1 MRFCTLLPLEP
12 SHRRS
17 GCCGA
22 VIWLGQAQSMGG
34 AHGSLTWHAS
44 KPSARARSTVR
55 NPPNLH
61 QRLRVTPHGSHT
73 WLSSVTSRIV
83 SRPSD
88 LATSTNLGRSPLR
101 AHRSRGNSRRT
112 RQASASRV
120 VRTSNSRTTGF
131 LLRVRASLRVTGC
144 SSCIAASHCHVGP
157 FGTPLF
163 TSPQKTPK

>member
-17 GCCGA
+17 RCCGA

-88 LATSTNLGRSPLR
+88 RATSTNLGRFSS
-101 AHRSRGNSRRT
+101 ART
-112 RQASASRV
+112 EAEATSRV
-120 VRTSNSRTTGF
+120 AVRVTRGSDSRTAGF
-131 LLRVRASLRVTGC
+131 LRRVRASLRVTGC

>member
-1 MRFCTLLPLEP
+1 
-12 SHRRS
+12 
-17 GCCGA
+17 
-22 VIWLGQAQSMGG
+22 MGG

-73 WLSSVTSRIV
+73 WLASVTSRIV

-101 AHRSRGNSRRT
+101 AHRSRGNQSPYASGVT
-112 RQASASRV
+112 RGSDFEFPNYGFSAACPCLTPCNRM
-120 VRTSNSRTTGF
+120 F
-131 LLRVRASLRVTGC
+131 ILHCCQPL
-144 SSCIAASHCHVGP
+144 SCGPVWHSPLHIATENP
-157 FGTPLF
+157 
-163 TSPQKTPK
+163 